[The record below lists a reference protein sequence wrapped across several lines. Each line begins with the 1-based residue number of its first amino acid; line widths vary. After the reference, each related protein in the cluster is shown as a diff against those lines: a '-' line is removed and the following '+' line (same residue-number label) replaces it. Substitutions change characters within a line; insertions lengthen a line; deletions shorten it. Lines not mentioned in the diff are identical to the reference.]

1 MVTLAS
7 AEAIRVSKDLLEHP
21 ERLPPYMVMNL
32 GGPSL
37 AHLFLMS
44 EPGEAP
50 YYVITAGRKF
60 PFPGELRIDRR
71 TVDAK
76 GVLKFIVP
84 NAQCLRGKDLAEIGK
99 ELAAQV
105 IMSIYIMGETQDTSL
120 NELRSYMEKTTGLKV
135 TDGETTPEQV
145 MLLSLLSHPVPQHLL
160 DVANEN
166 GLRLEVNLRETIE
179 DYVSPKYARVTV
191 GPWDKYSK
199 IQARRSMMPPQLSE
213 LMKSAGLRFVP
224 AQQQPS
230 R

>member
-7 AEAIRVSKDLLEHP
+7 AESMRVSRELLENP
-21 ERLPPYMVMNL
+21 SKLPPYLRLDL

-44 EPGEAP
+44 EAGEPP

-60 PFPGELRIDRR
+60 PFPGELRIDKR

-84 NAQCLRGKDLAEIGK
+84 HAQNLRGKALAEVGR

-105 IMSIYIMGETQDTSL
+105 ILTVHVLGDTHDSSL
-120 NELRSYMEKTTGLKV
+120 EELRKYLTSVTRLKV
-135 TDGETTPEQV
+135 IDGETTPEQLE
-145 MLLSLLSHPVPQHLL
+145 MLSLRDPPVPQYLL

-166 GLRLEVNLRETIE
+166 GLMFDIGLRDVIE
-179 DYVSPKYARVTV
+179 SYVKPKYAAVRQ
-191 GPWDKYSK
+191 GEWDKYSRV
-199 IQARRSMMPPQLSE
+199 QARRSLMPPQLSE
-213 LMKSAGLRFVP
+213 VMKSAGLRFVP
-224 AQQQPS
+224 AQRQG